1 MNIQQEHNNVPAG
14 ISSYG
19 VTPPLSSLMSRG
31 PNWRVGR
38 GRRPILRIHCGKFLG
53 SPMVGTL
60 KGLIPGRGIRIT
72 QASKQAKMKKERNFL
87 AKVKAWG
94 EQCTVNIRKTVRNV
108 APWKHN
114 KRACWLS
121 EMWVFLK
128 VEIQTRIATEH
139 LSHHSGTN
147 PYPSRQWCVE
157 FGLLSLR
164 LLTAVWR
171 KQWGHADL
179 PSEFQR
185 LQ

>member
-1 MNIQQEHNNVPAG
+1 MSLLEFLLMELL
-14 ISSYG
+14 
-19 VTPPLSSLMSRG
+19 PPWVHRCQGGLIEEWGGGGGPYWESTVGSSLAVQWLG
-31 PNWRVGR
+31 LLRVWSLVGELESL
-38 GRRPILRIHCGKFLG
+38 RP
-53 SPMVGTL
+53 
-60 KGLIPGRGIRIT
+60 
-72 QASKQAKMKKERNFL
+72 QSKPKWKKKERNFL

-94 EQCTVNIRKTVRNV
+94 EQRTVSVRKTVRNV

-147 PYPSRQWCVE
+147 PYPTRQWCVE